1 MGLFLLNRLGN
12 PKSGSE
18 SGLTILKY
26 QKIVLFYAHTP
37 LNLNSSLGKS
47 LFQMD
52 NRTYCFFSE
61 SQNDPTKQCHGF
73 ESKSQP
79 TCLYAELKL

>member
-26 QKIVLFYAHTP
+26 QKIVLFYLHTP

-52 NRTYCFFSE
+52 NHRQSFINE
-61 SQNDPTKQCHGF
+61 GQNGPTKQCHGF